1 MILSILIPSIP
12 ERSSKLNI
20 LLDNLQFQIDEVYKT
35 HPTLGEVEILIDD
48 SKKFIEGGK
57 SVGKKRYD
65 LVEKAKG
72 KYICFLDDDDLP
84 SPNYVEYILRAAT
97 YNMDCITFMSIFK
110 CDTYW
115 GLADLDLN
123 NLNEEAKP
131 SIFKRSV
138 WHICPIKKDIAIK
151 EKFDN
156 INNAEDWKWI
166 AKIISN
172 INTSHKINAI
182 LHQYNHSKN
191 TSAVDEIEHFNT
203 KSI

>member
-12 ERSSKLNI
+12 ERANKLNI
-20 LLDNLQFQIDEVYKT
+20 LLDNLKTQVIEVNKT

-65 LVEKAKG
+65 LIKKAKG
-72 KYICFLDDDDLP
+72 KYICFLDDDE
-84 SPNYVEYILRAAT
+84 N
-97 YNMDCITFMSIFK
+97 
-110 CDTYW
+110 
-115 GLADLDLN
+115 
-123 NLNEEAKP
+123 
-131 SIFKRSV
+131 V

-166 AKIISN
+166 EKIISN
-172 INTSHKINAI
+172 IKTSYKINAI

-191 TSAVDEIEHFNT
+191 TSAVDEIEYINT